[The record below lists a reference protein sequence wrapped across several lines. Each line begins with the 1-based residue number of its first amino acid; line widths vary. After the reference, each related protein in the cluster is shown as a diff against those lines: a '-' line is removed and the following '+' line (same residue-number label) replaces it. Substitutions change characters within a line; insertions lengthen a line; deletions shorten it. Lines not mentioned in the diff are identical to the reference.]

1 MRTSRL
7 LDANL
12 VVSFMLLLAPCA
24 ATQASIIYTAE
35 LSGANESPP
44 IISAGIGSARVDYDP
59 AARTLRVVVSFSGL
73 TGTTTA
79 AHIHCCTADPFA
91 GTIGVASTTP
101 TFPGFPSGVISGS
114 YDQIFDLSSAS
125 SYNSS
130 FLTASGGTAD
140 TAEAA
145 LAAGLANGE
154 AYFNIHTSFAP
165 GGEIRGFLAP
175 VPLPNAVWLFGFSLL
190 GMIGIT
196 RRDTRRTE
204 TRGRR
209 RDFQPASIRG

>member
-24 ATQASIIYTAE
+24 ATQASIIYTAD

-44 IISAGIGSARVDYDP
+44 IISEGIGTARVDYDST
-59 AARTLRVVVSFSGL
+59 ARTLRVVVSFSDL

-91 GTIGVASTTP
+91 GTVGVASATP
-101 TFPGFPSGVISGS
+101 TFPGFPSGVTSGS
-114 YDQIFDLSSAS
+114 YDQIFDLSSGS

-145 LAAGLANGE
+145 LAAGLANGQ

-175 VPLPNAVWLFGFSLL
+175 VPLPNAIWLFGFGLL

-196 RRDTRRTE
+196 RRENSTQQRR
-204 TRGRR
+204 G
-209 RDFQPASIRG
+209 

>member
-7 LDANL
+7 LDASL

-24 ATQASIIYTAE
+24 ATQASIIYTAD

-44 IISAGIGSARVDYDP
+44 IISEGIGTARVDYDST
-59 AARTLRVVVSFSGL
+59 ARTLRVVVSFSDL

-91 GTIGVASTTP
+91 GTVGVASTTP
-101 TFPGFPSGVISGS
+101 TFPGFPSGVTSGS
-114 YDQIFDLSSAS
+114 YDQIFDLSSDS

-145 LAAGLANGE
+145 LAAGLANGQ
-154 AYFNIHTSFAP
+154 AYFNIHTSFAQE
-165 GGEIRGFLAP
+165 GEIRGFLAP
-175 VPLPNAVWLFGFSLL
+175 VPLPNAILLFGFGLL

-196 RRDTRRTE
+196 RRKNPTRQR
-204 TRGRR
+204 RG
-209 RDFQPASIRG
+209 

>member
-24 ATQASIIYTAE
+24 ATQASIIYTAD

-44 IISAGIGSARVDYDP
+44 IISEGIGTARVDYDST
-59 AARTLRVVVSFSGL
+59 ARTLRVVVSFSDL

-79 AHIHCCTADPFA
+79 AHIHCCTADLFA
-91 GTIGVASTTP
+91 GTVGVASATP
-101 TFPGFPSGVISGS
+101 TFPGFPSGVTSGS
-114 YDQIFDLSSAS
+114 YDQIFDLSSGS

-145 LAAGLANGE
+145 LAAGLANGQ

-175 VPLPNAVWLFGFSLL
+175 VPLPNAIWLFGFGLL

-196 RRDTRRTE
+196 RRENSTQQRR
-204 TRGRR
+204 G
-209 RDFQPASIRG
+209 